1 MLRRHLMSLIAALAV
16 GLVPGVDAAETGAE
30 TDGHAETAAGE
41 TGQTESETV
50 RLEVVYRDE

>member
-30 TDGHAETAAGE
+30 TDGNAETAAGE